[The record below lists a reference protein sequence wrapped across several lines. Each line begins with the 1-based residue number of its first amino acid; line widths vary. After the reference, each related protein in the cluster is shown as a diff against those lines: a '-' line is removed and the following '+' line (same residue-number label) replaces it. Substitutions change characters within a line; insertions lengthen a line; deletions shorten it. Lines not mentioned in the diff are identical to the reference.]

1 LQAREISKDTQ
12 QKYVLEN
19 IFLDNSGRSLI
30 HVIRHGLLP
39 RRGHSIIS
47 EENMLGIIAYS

>member
-1 LQAREISKDTQ
+1 LQAKEISKDTQ

-19 IFLDNSGRSLI
+19 IFLDNSERSLI
-30 HVIRHGLLP
+30 HVIQHALLP
-39 RRGHSIIS
+39 TSGHSIIS

>member
-1 LQAREISKDTQ
+1 MSKDTQ
-12 QKYVLEN
+12 QNYVLDN

-30 HVIRHGLLP
+30 HVIQHGLLP
-39 RRGHSIIS
+39 TRGNSIIS